1 MIEGHLL
8 PMLYVDDVPRATAFY
23 RDVLG
28 FEFAGWWNEATHGF
42 QPEPP
47 PGPPP
52 GFSELRAGDLV
63 LHLHAAGEG
72 HPRGGGGAIL
82 HLEVKDADAY
92 HAAVRER
99 GGAVDPPRDQPWGWR
114 QFYVEDLD
122 GHRWSFHH
130 RL

>member
-1 MIEGHLL
+1 MLEGHLL
-8 PMLYVDDVPRATAFY
+8 PMLYVRDVPRSTAFY

-28 FEFAGWWNEATHGF
+28 FEFAGWWNEETRSF
-42 QPEPP
+42 QAEPP

-63 LHLHAAGEG
+63 LHLHAASQSE
-72 HPRGGGGAIL
+72 PVPTGGAIL
-82 HLEVKDADAY
+82 HLVVKDADAY
-92 HAAVRER
+92 HAQLVAR
-99 GGAVDPPRDQPWGWR
+99 GARVEPPRDQPWGWR
-114 QFYVEDLD
+114 QLYVDDPD